1 MYLIFC
7 DSLFKMSKIE
17 IKKIVEPVETSDG
30 AGVKLKRSIGTPTI
44 NYLDPFL
51 LLDEFGSE
59 NKDDYMAGFPPHP
72 HRGIETVT
80 YMLNGEFE
88 HEDSTGAKGKM
99 SSGDV
104 QWMKTGG
111 GIIHSEMPVMSEG
124 KLHGF
129 QLWINMPAKLKM
141 SKPEYIYIDAKQMQI
156 HKDSEK
162 KIKII
167 AGKFNDVEGPVKGH
181 NVEPVYFDIELEKNK
196 IFNFDLSSTHNSF
209 VYLIE
214 GEIKIGDKNHDK
226 VNGSTLIILTKGKKL
241 KVEGTTKS
249 KFLLISGK
257 PIGEPIARGGP
268 FVMNTKEE
276 ILKAVEDYQNGN
288 FVQK

>member
-1 MYLIFC
+1 
-7 DSLFKMSKIE
+7 MSEIE

-30 AGVKLKRSIGTPTI
+30 AGVKLKRSIGTSAI

-80 YMLNGEFE
+80 YMLEGKFE
-88 HEDSTGAKGKM
+88 HKDSTGAKGIM

-111 GIIHSEMPVMSEG
+111 GIIHSEMPAMSDG

-129 QLWINMPAKLKM
+129 QLWVNMPAKLKM
-141 SKPEYIYIDAKQMQI
+141 SKPEYIYLDAKQI
-156 HKDSEK
+156 KIYKDEEK

-167 AGKFNDVEGPVKGH
+167 AGKFKNYEGPIKGH
-181 NVEPVYFDIELEKNK
+181 NVGPIYFDIELREENEFK
-196 IFNFDLSSTHNSF
+196 FDLPLNHNSF
-209 VYLIE
+209 IYLVE
-214 GEIKIGDKNHDK
+214 GNIKIGKDEHQKID
-226 VNGSTLIILTKGKKL
+226 GSSLIVLKKGKNLNVKAL
-241 KVEGTTKS
+241 KRS
-249 KFLLISGK
+249 KFLLIAGK
-257 PIGEPIARGGP
+257 PIGEAIARGGP
-268 FVMNTKEE
+268 FVMNTKQE
-276 ILKAVEDYQNGN
+276 ILQAMEDYNNGN
-288 FVQK
+288 FIR